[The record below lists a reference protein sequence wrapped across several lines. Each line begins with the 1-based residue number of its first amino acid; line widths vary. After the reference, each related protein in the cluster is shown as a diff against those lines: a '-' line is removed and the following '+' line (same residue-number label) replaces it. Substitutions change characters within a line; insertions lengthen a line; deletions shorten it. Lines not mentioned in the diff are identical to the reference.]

1 LLKIISNNKH
11 VNVICHHNVIQTP
24 GLTFNMSVLLHIF
37 IKNCKPLRMDDG
49 FVVTK
54 MTGNIDATSVGQT
67 LININKDIDF
77 GNL

>member
-1 LLKIISNNKH
+1 
-11 VNVICHHNVIQTP
+11 
-24 GLTFNMSVLLHIF
+24 
-37 IKNCKPLRMDDG
+37 MDDG

-77 GNL
+77 GNLWNLVWLFYSFFTSSVIL